1 MSDFGKLREVLVSYN
16 KDVCPLAEGK
26 RKKTEEAKA
35 EYNSGVLP
43 EKLKKIESIYSKALQ
58 QSRETHLRM
67 LDDAVQELKRSN
79 SGKYIPF
86 RIDYDLLQKMNLIS
100 QSGVKLTAEEIKN
113 LCEISLVSRSE
124 FCVRKCQMM
133 AKDSGY
139 ILRVPDEK
147 KANQIVSDAAEKI
160 KDVIEKFS
168 GDSSI
173 NHTTG
178 GYMIQIKLNASGDF
192 LNRVEK
198 EYDSCS
204 LSGIEITE
212 AVPEENQ
219 KEDVALPGNLGVIVE
234 GNGEKESDAAKYA
247 REYSERMTA
256 SSIEAGGI

>member
-1 MSDFGKLREVLVSYN
+1 MSKFNELKKVLDSYN
-16 KDVCPLAEGK
+16 RDVAPLAEGK
-26 RKKTEEAKA
+26 RKKIEEAKA
-35 EYNSGVLP
+35 KYNPAALP
-43 EKLKKIESIYSKALQ
+43 EELKKIESIYSKALQ

-178 GYMIQIKLNASGDF
+178 GYMIQIKLNANGDF

-198 EYDSCS
+198 EYDSCA

-212 AVPEENQ
+212 AVPEDSQ
-219 KEDVALPGNLGVIVE
+219 KEEVVLPDNLGVIVE
-234 GNGEKESDAAKYA
+234 GNGEKESQSAKYA
-247 REYSERMTA
+247 REYSERMAAITV
-256 SSIEAGGI
+256 ENGGI